1 MATTLQDFGG
11 APALPL
17 SAALEIIPSLPRQLL
32 SRLVARAIER
42 LDEMDGD
49 TDIEPDHSE
58 DDALPP
64 PIAERAQAAP
74 SAILTM
80 AVRSWASRRMECE
93 PSRSLNHSRRT
104 MGSARGSHELV

>member
-64 PIAERAQAAP
+64 PWWGKNYRGEGAGCPISDPDYGGEE
-74 SAILTM
+74 LG
-80 AVRSWASRRMECE
+80 E
-93 PSRSLNHSRRT
+93 PED
-104 MGSARGSHELV
+104 GV